1 MTREITE
8 EGERMPISTVATSA
22 EVYQEVERT
31 LGVVPTFLRELED
44 DPYAL
49 EHSWALIK
57 KYILGESEI
66 PPKYRELMGVA
77 VASAV
82 HCRFCVTFHSAVARL
97 FGATEA
103 EIKEAAFLAKH
114 TVGWSAFVDGR
125 LADVGQ
131 LEKEL
136 AKIGE
141 HMSK

>member
-1 MTREITE
+1 M
-8 EGERMPISTVATSA
+8 ATSVETTA
-22 EVYQEVERT
+22 TSQEILQEVERT
-31 LGVVPTFLRELED
+31 LGVVPTFLRELEYD
-44 DPYAL
+44 SVAL
-49 EHSWALIK
+49 DHSWELIK
-57 KYILGESEI
+57 KFILGESLI
-66 PPKYRELMGVA
+66 PAKYRELMGVA

-82 HCRFCVTFHSAVARL
+82 HCRFCVTFHSAVAKL
-97 FGATEA
+97 FGATDE

-136 AKIGE
+136 AKIAE